1 MNRTWLTAIA
11 GVVVAAAMGGWALL
25 TADAL
30 GQAGQDAHLGD
41 WPASSSGAPLQQPGV
56 PRQVAG
62 RLPSGKEFRG
72 RLPPHFG
79 QVVNEEQRQRIY
91 AIQREY
97 AARIDVLK
105 AQLEAIEAERDA
117 RVYSVLTPPQ
127 RQRVEILKRQS
138 QTKNSAPADAQRWPI
153 APMSRVSPV
162 GR

>member
-1 MNRTWLTAIA
+1 M
-11 GVVVAAAMGGWALL
+11 
-25 TADAL
+25 
-30 GQAGQDAHLGD
+30 
-41 WPASSSGAPLQQPGV
+41 
-56 PRQVAG
+56 AG

-127 RQRVEILKRQS
+127 RQRVEMLKRQS